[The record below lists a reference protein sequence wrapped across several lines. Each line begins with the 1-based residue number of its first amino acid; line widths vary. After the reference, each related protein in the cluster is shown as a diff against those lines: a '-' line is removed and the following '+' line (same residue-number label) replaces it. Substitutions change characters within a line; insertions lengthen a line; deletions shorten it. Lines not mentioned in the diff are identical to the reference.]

1 MKTLQ
6 FLNKMRLPK
15 LDELAVGAKW
25 MASLSK
31 NVLITSN
38 EKNVVSS
45 NGDWDLEKEDILERA
60 NWLCDKIITS
70 PEQLMAE
77 VPSFL
82 PEWAKGEWVIYS
94 CSMLT
99 HALTNIC
106 YLYPDEKNKI
116 PELIARLVEMVN
128 TPIIREY
135 DTLQWHE
142 DAIESLHTDH
152 HHMTYLSILAWMITN
167 YKYAG
172 GDNCFDGVLHTL
184 IDTLVRRM
192 KNSKYELNLLSF
204 PRKQIWIPDM
214 LVTIVALKNYSRL
227 FDGKYTDILEK
238 WLFNAKTK
246 WIHKNTGLLAGT
258 LPGANY
264 RQKGI
269 ILRGS
274 CTALNC
280 SYLTMVDINF
290 ANVQYENMKVVFGG
304 HASLMNNTVYGI
316 KEYLRKSP
324 KFTFDPGQAG
334 LIVMGLSAG
343 GTAFALGAATFLGD
357 WVTRSE
363 LLRTAELAGCTIKEK
378 KKRHYRLGEFA
389 LAGEAIALA
398 MKTNINRY

>member
-167 YKYAG
+167 TS
-172 GDNCFDGVLHTL
+172 VH
-184 IDTLVRRM
+184 
-192 KNSKYELNLLSF
+192 
-204 PRKQIWIPDM
+204 
-214 LVTIVALKNYSRL
+214 
-227 FDGKYTDILEK
+227 
-238 WLFNAKTK
+238 
-246 WIHKNTGLLAGT
+246 
-258 LPGANY
+258 
-264 RQKGI
+264 
-269 ILRGS
+269 
-274 CTALNC
+274 
-280 SYLTMVDINF
+280 
-290 ANVQYENMKVVFGG
+290 
-304 HASLMNNTVYGI
+304 
-316 KEYLRKSP
+316 
-324 KFTFDPGQAG
+324 
-334 LIVMGLSAG
+334 
-343 GTAFALGAATFLGD
+343 
-357 WVTRSE
+357 
-363 LLRTAELAGCTIKEK
+363 
-378 KKRHYRLGEFA
+378 
-389 LAGEAIALA
+389 
-398 MKTNINRY
+398 